1 MTTPAVEYDDL
12 GRYLDIHDYVY
23 EGDDDSE

>member
-23 EGDDDSE
+23 EGDDDE